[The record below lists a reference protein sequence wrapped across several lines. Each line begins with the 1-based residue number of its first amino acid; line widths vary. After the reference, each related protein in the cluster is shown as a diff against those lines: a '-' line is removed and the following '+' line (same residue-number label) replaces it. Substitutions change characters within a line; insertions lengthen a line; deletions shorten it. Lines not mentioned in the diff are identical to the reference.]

1 MIMKKYLVLLLISAG
16 LLSGGFSYATHG
28 EISEK
33 DALKMVSEA
42 LGRDISAMSE
52 PDVTIGNESCY
63 LIAVGDNNPEQF
75 VVTDRY
81 AVCKST
87 GKIFVYDIIMDDYK
101 EFKK

>member
-1 MIMKKYLVLLLISAG
+1 MKKYLVLLLISAG
-16 LLSGGFSYATHG
+16 LLSGGFSYAADG

-42 LGRDISAMSE
+42 LGRDISAM
-52 PDVTIGNESCY
+52 
-63 LIAVGDNNPEQF
+63 GDNNPEQF

>member
-16 LLSGGFSYATHG
+16 LLSGGFSYAADG

-42 LGRDISAMSE
+42 LGR
-52 PDVTIGNESCY
+52 
-63 LIAVGDNNPEQF
+63 VGDNNPEQF